1 MGCFYEIND
10 TLLLTEDQGFPSHVF
25 NYERHV
31 KSPVTIDDV
40 KDKIFHFK
48 GKATARL
55 FQLDPVRVFFY
66 ENTKN
71 DKWLAWGQVLIQ
83 SITIEHVAHTVTE
96 GDAIKFQ
103 PGDWVTSGTFKML
116 EVYDPAYQRV
126 FTEHEAPPAWNFF
139 ADDSKAKGGGT

>member
-10 TLLLTEDQGFPSHVF
+10 TLLLTHDQGFPSNVF
-25 NYERHV
+25 SYEEHV
-31 KSPVTIDDV
+31 KNPVTIDQV
-40 KDKIFHFK
+40 KDMVFHFK
-48 GKATARL
+48 AKPTARL

-66 ENTKN
+66 ENTTN

-83 SITIEHVAHTVTE
+83 SLHIEHVKHTPPPA
-96 GDAIKFQ
+96 GDAIQFQ
-103 PGDWVTSGTFKML
+103 PGDWMTSGTFKML

-139 ADDSKAKGGGT
+139 AGMQKGG